1 MDNTI
6 QIQKPIFFKTYY
18 IFLLILICFWMNIWI
33 LQHFVMTRDVYH
45 NLLSERLDAFRI
57 DDYYTLIKKQSVW
70 AYIAAPL
77 YLWIQIVTVT
87 LLLQFPL
94 VIKFIDIP
102 FKKIFRMVTY
112 AQIPL
117 LASSFIR
124 TLWLLQFTSHQITE
138 EILAFVPF
146 AITNFLDPELYVES
160 SLGILSKVN
169 IFEIVWCIILIRGLT
184 ETGKLKKRDALLI
197 VFVTWTLILVAQ
209 WTLTTYLAEINS

>member
-6 QIQKPIFFKTYY
+6 QIQKPISFKTYH

-33 LQHFVMTRDVYH
+33 LQSFVMTREVYH

-57 DDYYTLIKKQSVW
+57 DDYFTLIQKQSAW
-70 AYIAAPL
+70 SYIAAPL
-77 YLWIQIVTVT
+77 FLWIQIAFVT

-102 FKKIFRMVTY
+102 FKKVFRIATY

-117 LASSFIR
+117 FASSFIK
-124 TLWLLQFTSHQITE
+124 TLWLLQLKSHQITE

-146 AITNFLDPELYVES
+146 AITNFLDPELYAKS
-160 SLGILSKVN
+160 SLGILSKIN
-169 IFEIVWCIILIRGLT
+169 IFEIIWCIILIKGLT
-184 ETGKLKKRDALLI
+184 VTGKLRKRDALLI
-197 VFVTWTLILVAQ
+197 VLVTWTLILVFQ
-209 WTLTTYLAEINS
+209 WALTTYLTEINS